1 MARSEEINNNLNIIG
16 SETTIVGNIV
26 SQGDVRFDGT
36 LEGNLTTQSKL
47 VIGTTGRI
55 AGEIKCRDCEV
66 AGTVRGKIKV
76 ENLLM
81 LKATAVVEG
90 EIKTSKLAI
99 EPNAVFSGTC
109 SMSTAEP
116 AAEEVYNG

>member
-16 SETTIVGNIV
+16 SGTTIVGNIV
-26 SQGDVRFDGT
+26 SQGDVRVDGI
-36 LEGNLTTQSKL
+36 LEGNLTTQSKI

-55 AGEIKCRDCEV
+55 VGEIKCKDCEV
-66 AGTVRGKIKV
+66 SGTVRGKIKV

-81 LKATAVVEG
+81 LRATAVVEG

-116 AAEEVYNG
+116 QVDVQNNG

>member
-1 MARSEEINNNLNIIG
+1 MARNEEISNNLNILG
-16 SETTIVGNIV
+16 SGTAIVGNIV
-26 SQGDVRFDGT
+26 SQGDVRVDGS

-55 AGEIKCRDCEV
+55 TGEIKCRDCEV
-66 AGTVRGKIKV
+66 SGNVKGKIFV

-81 LKATAVVEG
+81 LKATALVEG
-90 EIKTSKLAI
+90 EIRTTKLAI

-109 SMSTAEP
+109 SMSSSEP
-116 AAEEVYNG
+116 QVDEQYNG